1 MKLVEFELNGQ
12 KYHLMLSGAALFEAY
27 DRFDDTGDLLEK
39 VIGTSAESFENTV
52 WMLVNLA
59 KHGEAYRRHMGEDP
73 LPMLSVE
80 TARRTMG
87 PKDVVRARA
96 AIRKAFAVG
105 FEREEVGEEQEID
118 IGLLELQKKTGL
130 GLPGR
135 NGLAGRPSFWDFL
148 TRKA

>member
-1 MKLVEFELNGQ
+1 MKPVEFELNGR
-12 KYHLMLSGAALFEAY
+12 KYHLMLTGAALFEAY
-27 DRFDDTGDLLEK
+27 DRFEDKGDLLDH
-39 VIGTSAESFENTV
+39 VTGTDSQSFENTV

-96 AIRKAFAVG
+96 AIRRAFAVG

-118 IGLLELQKKTGL
+118 IGLLELQKKTAAGSH
-130 GLPGR
+130 GQ
-135 NGLAGRPSFWDFL
+135 NGSAKRPSFWAFL
-148 TRKA
+148 TKKE